1 MFIDKIVNAPNKILL
16 DVEYLK
22 NSDLPLVLYGAG
34 ICAKRL
40 YNLLLKKSDVKIKH
54 VAIDEDYFLPKVYF
68 DIYPVERINDVI
80 NRYPEINV
88 IVAMDNYQNKIT
100 KISQNQNI
108 LRYIIFD
115 LASVEFEFAD
125 YYNVVKEHSV
135 ELEKFYSKLADEH
148 SRNVMI
154 AYINAK
160 ISGNP
165 EALVNLNVDG
175 EQMYYPE
182 FLHLSDNE
190 VFVDCGAFDG
200 DSVISFIKKTEGK
213 YSKIYAFE
221 PDKHNIEKLKK
232 NTSQFNNIEIIEK
245 GCFSGKATMYFQD
258 GQELSSSVSNQGNVS
273 INVDAVDN
281 IISGKVT
288 FIKMD
293 IEGSELEALK
303 GAQNIIRSN
312 HPSLAISLY
321 HRSDDLFYIPQYI
334 YELSNTYKFFLRHY
348 GGFSYELILYAIPD
362 K

>member
-1 MFIDKIVNAPNKILL
+1 
-16 DVEYLK
+16 
-22 NSDLPLVLYGAG
+22 LPLVLYGAG

-135 ELEKFYSKLADEH
+135 ELEKFYSKLSDEH
-148 SRNVMI
+148 SRNLMI
-154 AYINAK
+154 AFINAK
-160 ISGNP
+160 ISGNS
-165 EALVNLNVDG
+165 EALVNLNIKDEEV
-175 EQMYYPE
+175 YFPE
-182 FLHLSDNE
+182 FIHLAEDE
-190 VFVDCGAFDG
+190 VFVDCGAYDG
-200 DSVISFIKKTEGK
+200 DTILSFINKTQGK

-221 PDKHNIEKLKK
+221 PDKHNIDKLKE
-232 NTSQFNNIEIIEK
+232 NTYQFNNIEIIEK
-245 GCFSGKATMYFQD
+245 GCFSGKNTLSFQD
-258 GQELSSSVSNQGNVS
+258 GQGLSSSVSNQGNVS
-273 INVDAVDN
+273 IDVDAVDN
-281 IISGKVT
+281 IVSGKVT

-303 GAQNIIRSN
+303 GAQNTIRSN
-312 HPSLAISLY
+312 VPRLAVSLY
-321 HRSDDLFYIPQYI
+321 HRPEDFYTIPQYI
-334 YELSNTYKFFLRHY
+334 YSLNNSYKFYLRHY
-348 GGFSYELILYAIPD
+348 GLYSYELVLYAIPN
-362 K
+362 